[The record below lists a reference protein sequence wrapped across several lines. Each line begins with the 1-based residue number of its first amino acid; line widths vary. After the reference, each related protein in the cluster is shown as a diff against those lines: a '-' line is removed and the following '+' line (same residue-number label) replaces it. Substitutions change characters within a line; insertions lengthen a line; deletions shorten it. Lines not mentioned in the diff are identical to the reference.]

1 MIYLVDRLRLLSKLT
16 GWALLKLPLSLLSI
30 VVWLG
35 KKLQGLLVFLGLLIW
50 DFGLSLSNV
59 VTPRLKK
66 GSVVKEG
73 KAGYKRIWP
82 EFIQRQPGDS
92 RSPCPGLN
100 ALANH
105 GILPRDGRNIT
116 KEMFQKA
123 LEDAFNFSPTLTR
136 NTTNTVEALY
146 GHSVI
151 DLEHLC
157 CHNIIEHDGSLTRRD
172 AWFEPNQTIP
182 DRHLIEDL
190 LNSASGPVSAEHPE
204 GHITPMDLSRQ
215 LSLRFAHSK
224 KENPVF
230 SISTSQKF
238 FAASNSSLLYEVFH
252 GDVATLR
259 TVLNEERLPE
269 NFETSLRTR
278 NGYTI
283 LDFTLRSI
291 EIALGVHTVKL

>member
-1 MIYLVDRLRLLSKLT
+1 VDRLRLLSKLT
-16 GWALLKLPLSLLSI
+16 GWALLKLPLSLLSL

-50 DFGLSLSNV
+50 DLGLSLSNV
-59 VTPRLKK
+59 VTPLRKK

-73 KAGYKRIWP
+73 KAGYKQIWP
-82 EFIQRQPGDS
+82 EYIPRQAGDS
-92 RSPCPGLN
+92 RAPCPGLN

-136 NTTNTVEALY
+136 NTTNTVEGLY
-146 GHSVI
+146 GRSVI
-151 DLEHLC
+151 DLGDLC
-157 CHNIIEHDGSLTRRD
+157 CHNIIEHDGSLIRHDAFFAPDQTTPARD
-172 AWFEPNQTIP
+172 
-182 DRHLIEDL
+182 LIENL
-190 LNSASGPVSAEHPE
+190 LNSASGPVSDEHPE
-204 GHITPMDLSRQ
+204 GHITPMDLSRH
-215 LSLRFAHSK
+215 LSLRFAQSK
-224 KENPVF
+224 KDNPVF
-230 SISTSQKF
+230 SISSSQKF
-238 FAASNSSLLYEVFH
+238 FAASNASLLYEVFH
-252 GDVATLR
+252 GDVHTLR
-259 TVLNEERLPE
+259 TVLLDERFPE

-291 EIALGVHTVKL
+291 EIALGIHTVKL